1 MDEDLKELQ
10 NEAAPEKL
18 AENGETTAEAGFGQE
33 YDEPKIDQNEQK
45 WTGAGDETQV
55 YSGEERASFSAPSFS
70 RDLF

>member
-10 NEAAPEKL
+10 NEAASEKL
-18 AENGETTAEAGFGQE
+18 AKNGETTAEAGFGQE

-45 WTGAGDETQV
+45 WTGAGDETKV
-55 YSGEERASFSAPSFS
+55 YSGEERSSFSVPSFS